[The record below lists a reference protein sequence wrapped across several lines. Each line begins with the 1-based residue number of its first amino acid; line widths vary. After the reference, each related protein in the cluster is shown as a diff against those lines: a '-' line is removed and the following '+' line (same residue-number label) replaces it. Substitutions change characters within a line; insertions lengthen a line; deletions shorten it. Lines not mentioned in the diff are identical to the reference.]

1 MGALHCAKAKAN
13 ATAKPRVKAMPK
25 PQKKV
30 PGLNYGMNKWS
41 SSKELLAF
49 ISLSCQA
56 ATAAPATEPATA
68 VDTEALQASAPEPTD
83 GATMATKAWNVL
95 LGAIW
100 HGHCR
105 HCANCF

>member
-68 VDTEALQASAPEPTD
+68 VDTEAL
-83 GATMATKAWNVL
+83 
-95 LGAIW
+95 
-100 HGHCR
+100 
-105 HCANCF
+105 